1 MILDGKATARKYR
14 NEFKES
20 LAETEQKVG
29 LVVIQ
34 VGDDEAS
41 NVYVR
46 NKQRACEDAG
56 ITFTHKKMDK
66 KTSERELLS
75 VIEDYNNNPDVH
87 GILVQLPL
95 PGHINKHVVMNMIA
109 PEKDVDGFTDTNIG
123 RLNSGRT
130 CIVPC
135 TALGIMLLLEEHN
148 IEISGKHCVVVG
160 RSEIVG
166 KPVASC
172 MLSCDATVTVCH
184 SKTKNLKEIC
194 KTADILICAIGK
206 PKYFN
211 RDYIKAGAVVVDVGI
226 HRCEDGTLCG
236 DVDFED
242 VEFLAD
248 AITPVPGGVGPMTV
262 ASLVIN
268 TIMAADKEGIIFG

>member
-135 TALGIMLLLEEHN
+135 TALGIMLLLEEYN
-148 IEISGKHCVVVG
+148 IEMSGKHCVVVG

>member
-20 LAETEQKVG
+20 LAETKQKVG

-34 VGDDEAS
+34 VGDDETS

-211 RDYIKAGAVVVDVGI
+211 RDYIKSGAVVVDVGI

-268 TIMAADKEGIIFG
+268 TIMAADKEGIILG